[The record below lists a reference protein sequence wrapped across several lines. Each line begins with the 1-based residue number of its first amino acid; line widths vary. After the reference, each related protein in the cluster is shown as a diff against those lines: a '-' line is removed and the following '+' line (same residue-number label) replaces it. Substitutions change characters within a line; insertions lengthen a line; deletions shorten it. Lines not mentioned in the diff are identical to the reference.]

1 MEKKI
6 DSNFIGKNNKGLL
19 WNFMFQNGM
28 FTDIDE
34 YWVTAVKKDFDE
46 KINIISNSNFNNTD
60 TVSLNKLVISEMYT
74 VLNKYKNKP
83 KPILNKKNNI
93 TSSEISQERQN
104 ILQKQYNKHEQN
116 FKELIEVKKPEI
128 LDFSDKNIDEPIGE
142 EMDSLIETALRKRE
156 NDLNMV
162 LENPSFDKEK
172 SSEWINKD
180 NSSNVKLLKI
190 GDTINSVS
198 VEDKHV
204 TFNISEETEVIEED
218 NSLSNF
224 LNNIKKDEQ
233 SKKELKDVFN
243 EEYFNKLIDNKL
255 DNLKKNEQ
263 SKDVFNEEYFNKII
277 DNKLDNFKKK
287 MLTELDIKIN
297 KQYNELLKLKDEISS
312 YINNLNKR
320 MIELENTYSR
330 ENIIHLLQSEFEK
343 LDNVEEVE
351 EVDESLVMERK

>member
-1 MEKKI
+1 MNN
-6 DSNFIGKNNKGLL
+6 NFIDKNNKGLL

-46 KINIISNSNFNNTD
+46 KINIIYNSNNAD
-60 TVSLNKLVISEMYT
+60 TVSLNKIAISEMYT

-83 KPILNKKNNI
+83 KPIINKKNNI

-116 FKELIEVKKPEI
+116 FKELIEGKKPEI

-142 EMDSLIETALRKRE
+142 EMDNLIETALRKRE

-172 SSEWINKD
+172 SNEWINKD
-180 NSSNVKLLKI
+180 NNSNVKLLKI
-190 GDTINSVS
+190 GDTIKSVS
-198 VEDKHV
+198 VEEKHV
-204 TFNISEETEVIEED
+204 TFNINEETDVIEED

-224 LNNIKKDEQ
+224 FNNIKKDEQ
-233 SKKELKDVFN
+233 PKKELNNEEYFN

-255 DNLKKNEQ
+255 DNFKKYEQ
-263 SKDVFNEEYFNKII
+263 PKDVFNEEYFNKII
-277 DNKLDNFKKK
+277 DNKLENLKKK
-287 MLTELDIKIN
+287 LLAELDIKIN

-312 YINNLNKR
+312 YINNLNQR

-351 EVDESLVMERK
+351 EVDESLVIERK

>member
-1 MEKKI
+1 MNN
-6 DSNFIGKNNKGLL
+6 NFIDKNNKGLL

-46 KINIISNSNFNNTD
+46 KINIIYNSNNAD
-60 TVSLNKLVISEMYT
+60 TVSLNKIAISEMYT

-83 KPILNKKNNI
+83 KPKINKKNNI
-93 TSSEISQERQN
+93 TSSEISQEKQN

-116 FKELIEVKKPEI
+116 FKELIEGKKPEI

-142 EMDSLIETALRKRE
+142 DMDNLIETALRKRE

-180 NSSNVKLLKI
+180 NNSNVKLLKI
-190 GDTINSVS
+190 GDTIKSVS
-198 VEDKHV
+198 VEEKHV
-204 TFNISEETEVIEED
+204 TFNINEETDVIEED

-233 SKKELKDVFN
+233 PKKELNNEEYFN

-255 DNLKKNEQ
+255 DNFKKYEQ
-263 SKDVFNEEYFNKII
+263 PKDVFNEEYFNKII
-277 DNKLDNFKKK
+277 DNKLENLKKK
-287 MLTELDIKIN
+287 LLAELDIKIN

-312 YINNLNKR
+312 YINNLNQR

-351 EVDESLVMERK
+351 EVDESLVIERK